1 MKNLF
6 THITSILALIL
17 LGAGCVMYPF
27 WLMNGT
33 LDNWYLIIAVF
44 IASYGGFIGNLI
56 WYIKFIRDNE
66 CI

>member
-17 LGAGCVMYPF
+17 LGVGCVMYPF
-27 WLMNGT
+27 WLMNGM

-44 IASYGGFIGNLI
+44 IASYVGFIANLI
-56 WYIKFIRDNE
+56 HYLKFLKDNE

>member
-17 LGAGCVMYPF
+17 LGAGSVMYPF

-44 IASYGGFIGNLI
+44 IASYGGLIGNLI
-56 WYIKFIRDNE
+56 WYINFIKNNK
-66 CI
+66 